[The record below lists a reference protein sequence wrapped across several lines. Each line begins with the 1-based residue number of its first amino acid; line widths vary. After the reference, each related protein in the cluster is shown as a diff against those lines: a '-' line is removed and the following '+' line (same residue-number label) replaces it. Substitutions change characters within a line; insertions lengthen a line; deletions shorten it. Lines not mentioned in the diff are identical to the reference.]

1 MECIPT
7 QIHQYI
13 APKNHHST
21 DSSGNKQFHIN
32 LTFILSNYRVLIS
45 FGYSDNYQLDLRG
58 TNFGDLIGFEKKL
71 VTMTEYGSKLPNIT
85 NSIDVLN
92 INTSAITDSIVNGI
106 NTNTIAVI
114 PTDNLTRS
122 FPFTFEPRRPLF
134 CPVSSQNIAEMRIC
148 VTDSLGRPVHFNGI
162 DWFMS

>member
-32 LTFILSNYRVLIS
+32 LTFILSTCRVS
-45 FGYSDNYQLDLRG
+45 FGYSDNYQLDLRR
-58 TNFGDLIGFEKKL
+58 TNSGDLIGFEKKL
-71 VTMTEYGSKLPNIT
+71 FTMTEYGSKLPNIT

-106 NTNTIAVI
+106 NTITIAVI

-122 FPFTFEPRRPLF
+122 FHLHLNREDHCFALF
-134 CPVSSQNIAEMRIC
+134 HRK
-148 VTDSLGRPVHFNGI
+148 TSLK
-162 DWFMS
+162 